1 MKIGVIGVSDL
12 SLSFA
17 LLCEKSG
24 FVVQIS
30 DEDEDIVYNLNQE
43 IYLTK
48 EPLLQKMLFES
59 DDLTATTNPIE
70 LIENC
75 NVIFTFV
82 DTPPTI
88 NGDNDTTKVFEVV
101 NHFFTASQLD
111 KIVFDKKFII
121 GTTMN
126 PGDVSQIQS
135 KLNMFNIQV
144 GYNPHM
150 TSEGTIVNDFETS
163 DIVLIGTEYPQVSSE
178 LIKIY
183 SRIQTN
189 PVNAFV
195 MSSKAAEVTKLAI
208 NSYIASKITFA
219 NTLGK
224 IILKSGLEPERDLI
238 LKSMTNDKRI
248 GEGNFKYG
256 FGYGGLS
263 LSRDLKTFTEYG
275 QTFNID
281 STLLQSIKESN
292 DNHHKFLKEY
302 YITQNPNKTN
312 PFVFDYLGYK
322 KESDSLIDSQSYK
335 LCVELLE
342 EGYYVNV
349 IDDLSL
355 SQKLNEISQSYDGRL
370 KFFKKGT
377 TPEGY
382 LIKL

>member
-12 SLSFA
+12 SLAFA
-17 LLCEKSG
+17 LLCEKAG

-30 DEDEDIVYNLNQE
+30 DEDEDVIHNLNQM
-43 IYLTK
+43 IYTTK

-70 LIENC
+70 VIEDC
-75 NVIFTFV
+75 NTIFTFV
-82 DTPPTI
+82 DTTPTI
-88 NGDNDTTKVFEVV
+88 NGENDTTKVFEVI

-111 KIVFDKKFII
+111 KVVFDKKFII

-126 PGDVSQIQS
+126 PGDVNQIQS

-163 DIVLIGTEYPQVSSE
+163 DIVLIGTEYSQISSE
-178 LIKIY
+178 LMRLY
-183 SRIQTN
+183 SRIQTK

-208 NSYIASKITFA
+208 NSYIASKISFV
-219 NTLGK
+219 NTLGEV
-224 IILKSGLEPERDLI
+224 ILKSGLDSDRDLI
-238 LKSMTNDKRI
+238 LKSMTNDTRI
-248 GEGNFKYG
+248 GLGNFNYG
-256 FGYGGLS
+256 FGYGGLT
-263 LSRDLKTFTEYG
+263 LPKDLKTFTEYSKKLNVDG
-275 QTFNID
+275 
-281 STLLQSIKESN
+281 TLLQSIKESN
-292 DNHHKFLKEY
+292 DSHHKFLKEY
-302 YITQNPNKTN
+302 YMTQNPDKSN
-312 PFVFDYLGYK
+312 PFVFNYLGYK
-322 KESDSLIDSQSYK
+322 KGSDSLAESQSYK

-349 IDDLSL
+349 IDDLSI
-355 SQKLNEISQSYDGRL
+355 SNKLNDISQSYEGRL